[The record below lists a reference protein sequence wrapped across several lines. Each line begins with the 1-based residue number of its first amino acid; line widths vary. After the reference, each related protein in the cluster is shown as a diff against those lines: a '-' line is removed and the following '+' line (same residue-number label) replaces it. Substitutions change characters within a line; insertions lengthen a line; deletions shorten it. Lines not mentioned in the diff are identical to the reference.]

1 MPDLS
6 AMRGWIIDLDG
17 VLWRGESPLP
27 GAADFLDRL
36 RGRGAR
42 FVLAT
47 NNATASPASVIRHL
61 RRFGARA
68 RSEEVLTSA
77 IAAAAYLE
85 GVLPAQAPVYAI
97 GEAPLR
103 AALAQR
109 GFRLLDRADGAQAVV
124 VGLDRRVNWRK
135 LLEATLALRA
145 GALFIGTNPD
155 PTFPHERGQVPGN
168 GALLAALRAASGRE
182 PTIVGKPESPLFR
195 SALDLLGTRP
205 EDTVV
210 VGDRLDT
217 DILGGQR
224 AGLHTALVLTGV
236 TRREALPGVSP
247 SPDWVFDGLPDLLRQ
262 LGPGEAP

>member
-17 VLWRGESPLP
+17 VLWRGERPLP
-27 GAADFLDRL
+27 GAADFLERL

-47 NNATASPASVIRHL
+47 NNAAASPASVIRRV
-61 RRFGARA
+61 RRLGARA
-68 RSEEVLTSA
+68 QPAEVLTSA
-77 IAAAAYLE
+77 LAAAAYLG
-85 GVLPAQAPVYAI
+85 GVLPARAPVYAI

-103 AALAQR
+103 AALAQK
-109 GFRLLDRADGAQAVV
+109 GFRLVERADGAQAVV

-135 LLEATLALRA
+135 LSEATLALRA

-168 GALLAALRAASGRE
+168 GALLAALRAASGRD
-182 PTIVGKPESPLFR
+182 PTIIGKPEAYLFR
-195 SALDLLGTRP
+195 SALDLLGTGP
-205 EDTVV
+205 QETVV

-236 TRREALPGVSP
+236 TRREALSPDSP
-247 SPDWVFDGLPDLLRQ
+247 SPDWVFDGLPDLLRH
-262 LGPGEAP
+262 LGPGPAA